1 MPSTVNK
8 DTQRIHTVTWED
20 PRISARDAGSISG
33 LDYLRAI
40 RDGTIKPPPIAM
52 LIGYR
57 ISEIEAGRAV
67 FELEPAEYHYNPFA
81 TVHGGIACTLLDTT
95 MTASVLSTLPIGVG
109 CSTLDIKVTFF
120 RAITTDTGTVS
131 CEAKILHSG
140 NRITTAQATLMD
152 DQGKSYAH
160 AVGTCMIFRAPKK
173 KQK

>member
-1 MPSTVNK
+1 MSSTKNRG
-8 DTQRIHTVTWED
+8 TPRIHTVTWED
-20 PRISARDAGSISG
+20 PRISARDAGSLSG

-40 RDGTIKPPPIAM
+40 KEGNISPPPIAM

-95 MTASVLSTLPIGVG
+95 MTASVLSTLPIGVS

-120 RAITTDTGTVS
+120 RAITVDTGTVR

-140 NRITTAQATLMD
+140 NRITTAEATLMD

-160 AVGTCMIFRAPKK
+160 AVGTCMIFRAPNKK
-173 KQK
+173 